1 MSSQYSISNK
11 KRIAKNTLFLYIR
24 MMLIMAISL
33 YTSRIILNA
42 LGIVDYGVYNV
53 VGGMVV
59 MFGFLNSALAQAS
72 QRYIAYGIEKDSVNM
87 QIKTFSM
94 LFNVHIIIAIV
105 ILALSETIGLWLFYN
120 KLVIPE
126 ERMAS
131 AFWVMQF
138 SIISLLVS
146 VTQVPYNAS
155 IFAHEKMNA
164 YAYISIVEVF
174 LKLGVVIVIKYCFED
189 KLIAYGALTMGA
201 SLVIAL
207 LYRLYCVRKFSNCH
221 YIRYWSPKLFKELF
235 SYTSWSLIGNLAWTF
250 NSQGMN
256 ILINMFF
263 GPVFNAARGIASSV
277 EAALS
282 SFLYNFTTP
291 SVPPIIKAYAVGDIK
306 GMIYLNFRSSKL
318 GFLLFMCLSLP
329 LISVVD
335 NILSIWLITPPPQSN
350 IFCILSL
357 IYIQC
362 NAMSGTLQNVVQATG
377 KVKTY
382 QISNGLLKLLALPI
396 VYVIYKCGGDVV
408 TYLWVLI
415 VFSIVGLFVQL
426 EVVNRLISEFHI
438 SEFLGSVIFPA
449 LGAYILPLLLSLYF
463 WQKDW
468 EFIQAIGIVV
478 LMILICSLS
487 VWYIGFTLHERNWIV
502 DIVKSKI
509 KNK

>member
-1 MSSQYSISNK
+1 
-11 KRIAKNTLFLYIR
+11 
-24 MMLIMAISL
+24 MMLIMAVSL

-42 LGIVDYGVYNV
+42 LGVVDYGVYNV

-72 QRYIAYGIEKDSVNM
+72 QRYIAYGIEKDSVNL
-87 QIKTFSM
+87 QIRPFSM

-105 ILALSETIGLWLFYN
+105 ILVLCETIGLWLFYN

-126 ERMAS
+126 ERMVS

-155 IFAHEKMNA
+155 IFGHEKMNA
-164 YAYISIVEVF
+164 YAYISIIEVF
-174 LKLGVVIVIKYCFED
+174 LKLGVVIAIKYCFED
-189 KLIAYGALTMGA
+189 KLIAYGVLTMGA
-201 SLVIAL
+201 SVITAL
-207 LYRLYCVRKFSNCH
+207 LYRFYCVRKFSNCH
-221 YIRYWSPKLFKELF
+221 YIRYWSSKLFKELF
-235 SYTSWSLIGNLAWTF
+235 GYTSWSLIGNLAWTF

-256 ILINMFF
+256 ILINIFF

-291 SVPPIIKAYAVGDIK
+291 SIPPIIKAYAVGNIK
-306 GMIYLNFRSSKL
+306 EMINLNFRSSKL

-329 LISVVD
+329 LIS
-335 NILSIWLITPPPQSN
+335 IIWLITPPPQSN

-377 KVKTY
+377 KVKIF
-382 QISNGLLKLLALPI
+382 QISNGLLKLLALPV
-396 VYVIYKCGGDVV
+396 VYVIYRCGGDVV

-415 VFSIVGLFVQL
+415 IFSIVGLFVQL
-426 EVVNRLISEFHI
+426 EVVNRLIVEFHI
-438 SEFLGSVIFPA
+438 SEFLKSVILPA
-449 LGAYILPLLLSLYF
+449 LGAYILPLLLSLYL
-463 WQKDW
+463 WQWDW
-468 EFIQAIGIVV
+468 SFIQAIGIVV
-478 LMILICSLS
+478 LMILICCLS
-487 VWYIGFTLHERNWIV
+487 VWYIGFTLYERNWIV
-502 DIVKSKI
+502 NILKSKI
-509 KNK
+509 RNR